1 MSLSGEARNWIPR
14 SEADLAESISQGL
27 LEETHYLELKREIAV
42 GRGAN
47 KELARDL
54 ASLAVDGGTLLVGI
68 GEDETSGLYLA
79 PQPLAGLPERIE
91 MVARSIADPPLA
103 VLCSPIR
110 SAQDQSLGYVVVRI
124 PPSSTAPHMVDHKYL
139 GRGDKTKVYL
149 SDTEVRR
156 LHERGHATGQDAL
169 AMLRDQFARDPIDGE
184 DREQAHL
191 FLIAQPS
198 APRPQMLLDLVHGQ
212 QAQVNLLVF
221 AGRAEAPELQ
231 ELLPPAGGFVP
242 SLADARDFAVRS
254 AGAALTYGLASD
266 RSWMPMGASP
276 EDAVEL
282 EVDEDGGLRVFMS
295 RLSDDLPSEGMAR
308 KREQRLLMAGAVT
321 YARQFIALTAAAAD
335 HAGYLGNWILA
346 AGATGIQ
353 GLPVHEYLQR
363 GLPSPRL
370 DSSTYLRATT
380 ASYAELVRQPGTVTD
395 RLIGRLLRATG
406 TYDRYVG
413 TLANPPEI
421 ALSPVTR
428 FWAGTAAV
436 PRRIDHCYHLNAL
449 RGHGGNHR
457 EQVATIAIRLT
468 AHTDERVFR
477 TPTA

>member
-14 SEADLAESISQGL
+14 SEADLAEAISQGL
-27 LEETHYLELKREIAV
+27 LEETHYLELKREIAA

-91 MVARSIADPPLA
+91 MVTRSIADPPLA

-156 LHERGHATGQDAL
+156 LHEQRHATVQDAL

-184 DREQAHL
+184 DRKQAHL
-191 FLIAQPS
+191 FLLAQPS

-212 QAQVNLLVF
+212 QAPVNLLVF

-231 ELLPPAGGFVP
+231 ELLTPAGGFVP

-266 RSWMPMGASP
+266 RSWMPIGASP

-295 RLSDDLPSEGMAR
+295 RLSDDLPSEGTAR
-308 KREQRLLMAGAVT
+308 RREQRLLMAGRLPT
-321 YARQFIALTAAAAD
+321 
-335 HAGYLGNWILA
+335 LG
-346 AGATGIQ
+346 
-353 GLPVHEYLQR
+353 
-363 GLPSPRL
+363 
-370 DSSTYLRATT
+370 SSSR
-380 ASYAELVRQPGTVTD
+380 
-395 RLIGRLLRATG
+395 
-406 TYDRYVG
+406 
-413 TLANPPEI
+413 
-421 ALSPVTR
+421 
-428 FWAGTAAV
+428 
-436 PRRIDHCYHLNAL
+436 
-449 RGHGGNHR
+449 
-457 EQVATIAIRLT
+457 
-468 AHTDERVFR
+468 
-477 TPTA
+477 